1 MQTQS
6 PLEYHLLEYLGEDPF
21 TAQDPKNLTTLLRHG
36 QIAQEWL
43 IREYLG
49 AWLELIGG
57 LVDASYPLALRN
69 RVRFRALARLAEQLD
84 PALPPAEQVSFLHST
99 QTHLQSTLRSMSI
112 CPSERDMQWGLWS
125 RDIPVAIAF
134 GFTETEILSP
144 LVCEGVGQVCMY
156 AALLVSQVVTDDGVA
171 EEIVGRMFE
180 SKPRALLELLR
191 GVPDAPE
198 A

>member
-1 MQTQS
+1 MHTHS

-21 TAQDPKNLTTLLRHG
+21 AVQNPKNPTTLLRHG

-43 IREYLG
+43 IKAYLG

-57 LVDASYPLALRN
+57 LVDASYPLALRY
-69 RVRFRALARLAEQLD
+69 RAQFRALARLGERLD
-84 PALPPAEQVSFLHST
+84 PSLPPAEQVSFLMGAQH
-99 QTHLQSTLRSMSI
+99 HLQSTLRSMAE
-112 CPSERDMQWGLWS
+112 CPSERDMQWGLWG

-134 GFTETEILSP
+134 GFTDTEILSP
-144 LVCEGVGQVCMY
+144 LVCESIGQCCMY

-171 EEIVGRMFE
+171 EEIVGQMFE
-180 SKPRALLELLR
+180 AKPRALLELLKTI
-191 GVPDAPE
+191 PDAPE